1 MKLDD
6 HTRRAVDLARALAAQ
21 LRHRRVGTEHL
32 LVGLVEEDLGLAA
45 HVLTSAGLTTSSCVD
60 HLVAAAGRG
69 GEPTPGDPP
78 FTERADRAVERAG
91 RHAVALGRRRTGTEH
106 LLIALLDQPDCGAV
120 ALLSRARV
128 PVEDLRGRLQAALHG
143 LVLPP
148 RTRPAVYLSYA
159 RPEDLHLA
167 GRLTD
172 HLAEHDV
179 EVVGAVHQADHLL
192 VLVSPQWTLRA
203 PMPAEFDSALRHY
216 VRVVPVLVDDAPMPD
231 VEPLNLPTF
240 RQVLE
245 LRHESFRRDVQR
257 LVEAL

>member
-6 HTRRAVDLARALAAQ
+6 HPRRAVDLARARAAQ

-45 HVLTSAGLTTSSCVD
+45 QVLTSAGLTTSSCVD
-60 HLVAAAGRG
+60 HLAAAGRPGRGAEPGRPALHRTGQPRG
-69 GEPTPGDPP
+69 G
-78 FTERADRAVERAG
+78 AG
-91 RHAVALGRRRTGTEH
+91 RAA
-106 LLIALLDQPDCGAV
+106 
-120 ALLSRARV
+120 
-128 PVEDLRGRLQAALHG
+128 RGR

-172 HLAEHDV
+172 HLAEHGV

-203 PMPAEFDSALRHY
+203 PMP
-216 VRVVPVLVDDAPMPD
+216 D
-231 VEPLNLPTF
+231 VGPLNLPTF